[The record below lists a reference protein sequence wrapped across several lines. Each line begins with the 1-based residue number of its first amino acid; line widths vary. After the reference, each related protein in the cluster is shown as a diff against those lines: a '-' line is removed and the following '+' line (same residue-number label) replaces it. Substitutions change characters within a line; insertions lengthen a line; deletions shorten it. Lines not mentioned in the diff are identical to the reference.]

1 MISTAHA
8 RRKCI
13 FLHFSYKAFLDQT
26 LVCSLSSARL
36 PKIQNFKQTS
46 EQSEIVHSIIRVGTL
61 YYNMLVRRVTLHKQ
75 HLSLIMPSFKKNFLS
90 FILTTQM
97 FCLQK
102 LRKKERTQ
110 KSRKNEHTE
119 RLRKKERTQRNLLVL
134 GYEIVGI
141 RCFD

>member
-26 LVCSLSSARL
+26 LVCSLSGARL

-61 YYNMLVRRVTLHKQ
+61 HYNMLV
-75 HLSLIMPSFKKNFLS
+75 MPSFKK
-90 FILTTQM
+90 M
-97 FCLQK
+97 FSVLFNYSNV
-102 LRKKERTQ
+102 LF
-110 KSRKNEHTE
+110 TE
-119 RLRKKERTQRNLLVL
+119 IEEKGT
-134 GYEIVGI
+134 YPEIEEE
-141 RCFD
+141 

>member
-8 RRKCI
+8 HKKCI

-26 LVCSLSSARL
+26 LVCSLSGARL

-61 YYNMLVRRVTLHKQ
+61 HYNMLVRRLTLHK
-75 HLSLIMPSFKKNFLS
+75 HLSLIMPSFKENVLS
-90 FILTTQM
+90 FILTTQI

-102 LRKKERTQ
+102 LKKKERTQ

-119 RLRKKERTQRNLLVL
+119 RLMKKERTQRNLLVL